1 MTKQMKKREHVMN
14 NINETL
20 MKQQAKNFYV
30 EIDASGEEIYHWI
43 DTRVDML
50 SSSKLWS
57 ILSLYEESNA
67 NLDTAFTEAIT
78 NELVNRNDFDSG
90 PILRIQ

>member
-1 MTKQMKKREHVMN
+1 MN

-30 EIDASGEEIYHWI
+30 EIDASGEEIYHWV

>member
-30 EIDASGEEIYHWI
+30 EIDASGEEIYHWV

>member
-1 MTKQMKKREHVMN
+1 MN

>member
-1 MTKQMKKREHVMN
+1 MN

-20 MKQQAKNFYV
+20 IKQQARNTYTRNSYDKSFYV
-30 EIDASGEEIYHWI
+30 ETDPSGEKIYHWI

-57 ILSLYEESNA
+57 ILYLCGESNT
-67 NLDTAFTEAIT
+67 NMDTAFAEAIT

>member
-1 MTKQMKKREHVMN
+1 MKKREHVMN

-30 EIDASGEEIYHWI
+30 EIDASGEEIYHWV

>member
-1 MTKQMKKREHVMN
+1 MN

-57 ILSLYEESNA
+57 ILILYEESNA

-78 NELVNRNDFDSG
+78 NELVNRTDFDSG

>member
-1 MTKQMKKREHVMN
+1 MN

-20 MKQQAKNFYV
+20 MKQQARNIYAKNSYDKSFYV
-30 EIDASGEEIYHWI
+30 ETDPSGEKIYHWI

-57 ILSLYEESNA
+57 ILYLCGESNTNMDA
-67 NLDTAFTEAIT
+67 AFAEAIT